1 MRGPQLGAIE
11 PYAFEAWALS
21 LQRIRKLQEQTSV
34 GNNTVTLRKTAGDLC
49 GLLGSLSNGHAAH
62 GELVL
67 PGERVNEGFVFGIT
81 QHCGIRH
88 SDRIRDFSRLN
99 LRDDVHVVLQ
109 SFLRIFY
116 INASLKGTRRRIER
130 CRQVRNFSV
139 ELSSRI
145 GVSENRYRIAHA
157 HIRKILLV
165 DVG

>member
-34 GNNTVTLRKTAGDLC
+34 GNNTVTLSETAGDLC

-67 PGERVNEGFVFGIT
+67 PGERVNEGFVF
-81 QHCGIRH
+81 GIRH